1 MAYLDDKREEGL
13 FFLMELS
20 PLQVKILSAGVGNIF
35 NGMKGRKMESNEDYE
50 NLRAAEELNRVLT
63 LNPTDHET

>member
-1 MAYLDDKREEGL
+1 MAYLDDKKEEGT

-35 NGMKGRKMESNEDYE
+35 NAMKGRKMESNEDYE
-50 NLRAAEELNRVLT
+50 NLRAAEELDRILT
-63 LNPTDHET
+63 LKSNNHED